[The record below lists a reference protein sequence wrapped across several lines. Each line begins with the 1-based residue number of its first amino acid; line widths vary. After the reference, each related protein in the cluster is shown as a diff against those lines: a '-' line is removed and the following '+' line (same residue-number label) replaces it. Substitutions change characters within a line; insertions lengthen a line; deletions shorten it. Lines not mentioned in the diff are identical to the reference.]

1 MTDVGG
7 PNPNEP
13 LDPAAETA
21 AGQRQRSAHRWAGD
35 GDHHRIG

>member
-21 AGQRQRSAHRWAGD
+21 AGQRQHYADSASDSAA
-35 GDHHRIG
+35 